1 MRTLFKLLG
10 SLVLLAVLATP
21 AGADGMRPLNGGRG
35 SIMLAPT
42 PPLLRFH
49 GQTTEHDHQFIRRHI
64 ARGQARQFIIV
75 NPGPVPPLT
84 GTIVPPFTVGH
95 TVHHRF
101 AFGRFPMDHRR
112 GHFHRFH
119 QGFPVGPFILLET
132 PAQTEMFGDVGEG
145 AGNSVAEASSTEAPA
160 QSAAAAAKP
169 MWRSGQS
176 VLTGTLEEPRVIV
189 VNPSRDSRNVRI
201 FAPSTEL
208 MRAPQIVEVPAQ

>member
-1 MRTLFKLLG
+1 
-10 SLVLLAVLATP
+10 
-21 AGADGMRPLNGGRG
+21 
-35 SIMLAPT
+35 
-42 PPLLRFH
+42 
-49 GQTTEHDHQFIRRHI
+49 
-64 ARGQARQFIIV
+64 
-75 NPGPVPPLT
+75 
-84 GTIVPPFTVGH
+84 
-95 TVHHRF
+95 
-101 AFGRFPMDHRR
+101 
-112 GHFHRFH
+112 
-119 QGFPVGPFILLET
+119 
-132 PAQTEMFGDVGEG
+132 MFGDVGEG